1 MAEKKYLDQNGLLY
15 FWNKVKA
22 VFNTKVDKVEGM
34 GLSHNDLTDELKQ
47 KILDAGTGSFTG
59 VYNDLV
65 DKPKINN
72 VELAGGNNTLE
83 TLGIQAAGDYATTS
97 ALNTGLSGK
106 VDKVTGKG
114 LSTNDYTNEDKNKLA
129 GIETGAQVNTI
140 ETIKKNGVA
149 IEAGEDKD
157 IDIIV
162 PTKLSELTN
171 DGNFVT
177 DADYVHTDNNF
188 TDALETKLNG
198 ITAGAQPNKIEVI
211 KKNGVVVPITS
222 TDKSVDIT
230 VATKLSELENDGD
243 FVTDADYV
251 HTDNNYTTADKNK
264 LAGIAT
270 GAQVNV
276 IEKINVNGE
285 AATITGKAVSITT
298 PTKVS
303 ELSNDSKYQND
314 TQVASAIETATAN
327 LVTTSA
333 MNTAISNATEDLAS
347 ESWVNTQL
355 ANYNKKAVVTNISEM
370 TDLNTI
376 YLMDNETEEPN
387 NVYDEYIVVEV
398 QGKKVAEKIGTT
410 EVDLTNYLKTT
421 DLVAISNGEIDTIMA

>member
-72 VELAGGNNTLE
+72 IELAGGNNTLE

-140 ETIKKNGVA
+140 ESVKKNGVA
-149 IEAGEDKD
+149 VEIGEDKS
-157 IDIIV
+157 IDIEV

-171 DGNFVT
+171 DGNFVV

-198 ITAGAQPNKIEVI
+198 ITAGAQPNKIEVV

-222 TDKSVDIT
+222 ADKSVDIT

-264 LAGIAT
+264 LAGIAA

-285 AATITGKAVSITT
+285 ALPISSKAVSITT
-298 PTKVS
+298 PTKTS
-303 ELSNDSKYQND
+303 DLLNDSKYQND
-314 TQVASAIETATAN
+314 TQVASAISTATAN

-333 MNTAISNATEDLAS
+333 MNTAISTATDGLAS

-376 YLMDNETEEPN
+376 YLMNNGSEEPN

-398 QGKKVAEKIGTT
+398 SGKKVAEKIGTT